1 VGTIVVGILIGL
13 LTMAAKVVLDE
24 AVGDPGYIVL
34 MAGVIVAAWVGGMM
48 GGAVSVAT
56 VLLLN
61 SLLFVEPRWSLAT
74 GDEAD
79 FAKQVIFLVIGLGTV
94 LLIGSRRASRD
105 RLADALVESAA
116 LAEAVATRDERL
128 ELVLQASGTG
138 YWEWDIASGELL
150 WSEAIFRHHGLDAA
164 GTAPDFDAYLGL
176 IHPDDTQRFR
186 SAVSA
191 TVAGGADLD
200 EEYRV
205 VWPDG
210 SVHWIHGVGRVFRD
224 TGARPVRMIGTGED
238 TTEQRRLEEERDR
251 LLAEERR
258 AAEYREAF
266 VDVISHELR
275 TPITTILGLAQILAK
290 PGRVDDPTTRVSL
303 LEDVRA
309 ESERLHRLVEDLLVL
324 SRVERGRLDVEAEP
338 LEARRLL
345 EHVVAAEATQLPSIS
360 ITLEIEP
367 DLPIVAGEATYVEQ
381 IIRNLLGNAA
391 KYTPRGTRVVVSARR
406 EAGGVGFRVSDDG
419 PGIPEAS
426 AERVFELFYRD
437 PESARR
443 AAGSG
448 IGLFVCA
455 TLVQAM
461 GGRIWAA
468 RRPEGGAEFGFLLR
482 ALESDED
489 LETAAPAGRQ
499 APTTTGREPARSVPG
514 VAPPPTR
521 QPSRN
526 EAVTR
531 LQ

>member
-1 VGTIVVGILIGL
+1 
-13 LTMAAKVVLDE
+13 M
-24 AVGDPGYIVL
+24 
-34 MAGVIVAAWVGGMM
+34 
-48 GGAVSVAT
+48 
-56 VLLLN
+56 
-61 SLLFVEPRWSLAT
+61 
-74 GDEAD
+74 
-79 FAKQVIFLVIGLGTV
+79 
-94 LLIGSRRASRD
+94 
-105 RLADALVESAA
+105 
-116 LAEAVATRDERL
+116 
-128 ELVLQASGTG
+128 
-138 YWEWDIASGELL
+138 
-150 WSEAIFRHHGLDAA
+150 
-164 GTAPDFDAYLGL
+164 
-176 IHPDDTQRFR
+176 
-186 SAVSA
+186 
-191 TVAGGADLD
+191 
-200 EEYRV
+200 
-205 VWPDG
+205 
-210 SVHWIHGVGRVFRD
+210 
-224 TGARPVRMIGTGED
+224 
-238 TTEQRRLEEERDR
+238 
-251 LLAEERR
+251 
-258 AAEYREAF
+258 
-266 VDVISHELR
+266 
-275 TPITTILGLAQILAK
+275 
-290 PGRVDDPTTRVSL
+290 
-303 LEDVRA
+303 
-309 ESERLHRLVEDLLVL
+309 L

-391 KYTPRGTRVVVSARR
+391 KYTPRGTRVV
-406 EAGGVGFRVSDDG
+406 
-419 PGIPEAS
+419 
-426 AERVFELFYRD
+426 ELFYRD